1 MISFR
6 QLTESVMQLD
16 EAVTVFEQLLGAWK
30 KLSPAE

>member
-16 EAVTVFEQLLGAWK
+16 EAVTAFEQLLGAWK